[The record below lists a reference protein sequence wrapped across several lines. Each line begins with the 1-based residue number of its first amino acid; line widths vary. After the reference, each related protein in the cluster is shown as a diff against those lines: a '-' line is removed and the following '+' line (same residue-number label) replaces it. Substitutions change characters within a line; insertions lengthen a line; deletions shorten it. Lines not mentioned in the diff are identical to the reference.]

1 MEHDYDLLKPKA
13 GTKGRSCK
21 IKRKSMR
28 RLMAMLL
35 SVVLTAGTCLPA
47 MAAEQPEIQT
57 EEAGVTASTDIEQAA
72 EVQPEEGG
80 NEVVTEGSSEGT
92 STEVTV
98 NDEETDG
105 QAADPV
111 DDNSEN
117 AVVTG
122 GSDSNVNAAD
132 SDEIASEAI
141 TSDTAEIAAEEEP
154 KGAVETDGADSS
166 GASESGNPQNIEVN
180 SPWLNDYDFNV
191 IPEEGTITL
200 YRYNGSDSV
209 ITVPGSI
216 MVGDTEYQVKAEKF
230 TWQSGITSI
239 TFEGGYPFSGSDMYF
254 FETMTD
260 LEVLDLRNV
269 YCSYDNEQWLDR
281 CYKLKTIYLPDRN
294 NWSTML
300 PGMFKD
306 EEGNHYFCLPVQN
319 PNSIRLDAVTCDEWL
334 EDFSY
339 EIDWNNAIKLT
350 GYHGQK
356 TDLVIPGHAE
366 IDGEQYNEVRIANNI
381 WSPDGVS
388 SGIKSLKLENG
399 VKLGYDTPF
408 GNEIYSIF
416 AGMES
421 LESFDGSELGGFQF
435 SYACDL
441 FEGCINLR
449 TVDLSG
455 FDFSRCSG
463 APRLFEGCD
472 DLDTIE
478 TPVNVTS
485 SVELPAP
492 FSDEDGNIYMELPM
506 NLNESI
512 TLTKVDSSEW
522 LKDYRYEVTDDSII
536 LLYFTGQFETFY
548 DEETGEYTVD
558 RRVTVPGSAYIG
570 EKTYKIV
577 LSDSIWWNSYVKE
590 LYFEQ
595 GVFLPENCSDLFSY
609 DSLEKIDLSGI
620 NVTDAAD
627 MRTMLTKC
635 RNLKTIVVPKGVSLD
650 SYLPGLFVDEN
661 GNNYT
666 SLPKNVSES
675 FTITK
680 IEQDGWLSDYDF
692 YIAGDKIVLTGY
704 HGNES
709 DLVVPGSAMIGSTK
723 YAKVEI
729 TSEINW
735 EESGTVRK
743 LSFDKGVVVP
753 EDCSGLFRGYGPVS
767 IDMSNIDTSH
777 VTNMSRM
784 FNCYTL
790 EELNL
795 SGFDTSSATDMSGM
809 FFDSQLTEL
818 DLSGFDTSK
827 VTNMSEMFADCNNLT
842 SLNLSS
848 FDTSN
853 VTDMSA
859 MFEYCNNLA
868 SIDVKGFNTSNV
880 TDMSWMFRNCRN
892 LTALDVSGFNT
903 FNVTDMSGMF
913 RNCET
918 LTSLDVSAF
927 DTASVTEMDDMFF
940 GCGSLTALDVSGFNT
955 EKVTTIAY
963 MFNSCK
969 NVLELDL
976 SGWKLTS
983 LTNAR
988 RVLNGTIPVIKAPVN
1003 LAANV
1008 ELLANYTG
1016 SDGLLYT
1023 SLPQYA
1029 STSILLT
1036 WASASGDPGGN
1047 ASGNPSASGNPGE
1060 SGDPSGTCEHVYGA
1074 WVITNPATCTEDGS
1088 RERVCTICG
1097 NKETDTISAVGHQ
1110 WDEAFT
1116 TDKEATCT
1124 EDGSESHHCAVCG
1137 ISDLTTAVVIPAK
1150 GHKMTRTA
1158 GKEATCTEAGNTEY
1172 WSCSRCEKLFSDA
1185 SGTEETTL
1193 EATVIP
1199 AKGHTMTRT
1208 AGKEATCTEAGNTEY
1223 WTCSG
1228 CNKLFSDASGTE
1240 ETTLEATVIPAK
1252 GHAMTK
1258 TAGNDATC
1266 TEDGNTEY
1274 WTCSRCNKLFSDAS
1288 GTEETTLEATVIP
1301 AKGHVWAEEYAVDK
1315 NATCAEEG
1323 SKSIHCTVCDE
1334 IKEDSSQVIPKTQ
1347 DHKYDEWVVT
1357 KEATC
1362 AEEGSESLRCTV
1374 CGEIKEGSSRSIP
1387 KTENHKYGNWTETKP
1402 ATSTETGIRERVCEI
1417 CGNIVEEEIPILKG
1431 EWIKNSKGWWY
1442 SWSDGTYPKSKFE
1455 NISGKTYYFDASGY
1469 MVTGW
1474 QKIDGKWYYFSGSGA
1489 MLKDWQKIDDKWYY
1503 FNGSGVMQTGWQKIS
1518 GKQYYFS
1525 GSGAMVT
1532 GWQKI
1537 DGKWYYFSGSG
1548 AMQKDWQKIGST
1560 WYYFGESGVMA
1571 TGWQKIGSRWYYFE
1585 GSGAMAANKWVG
1597 NYYLTGSGA
1606 MATNTWI
1613 GKYYVGADG
1622 KWIPGYKAAN

>member
-35 SVVLTAGTCLPA
+35 SAVLAAGTCLPA

-166 GASESGNPQNIEVN
+166 GDSASGNPQNIEVN

-536 LLYFTGQFETFY
+536 
-548 DEETGEYTVD
+548 
-558 RRVTVPGSAYIG
+558 
-570 EKTYKIV
+570 
-577 LSDSIWWNSYVKE
+577 
-590 LYFEQ
+590 
-595 GVFLPENCSDLFSY
+595 
-609 DSLEKIDLSGI
+609 
-620 NVTDAAD
+620 
-627 MRTMLTKC
+627 
-635 RNLKTIVVPKGVSLD
+635 
-650 SYLPGLFVDEN
+650 
-661 GNNYT
+661 
-666 SLPKNVSES
+666 
-675 FTITK
+675 
-680 IEQDGWLSDYDF
+680 
-692 YIAGDKIVLTGY
+692 
-704 HGNES
+704 
-709 DLVVPGSAMIGSTK
+709 
-723 YAKVEI
+723 
-729 TSEINW
+729 
-735 EESGTVRK
+735 
-743 LSFDKGVVVP
+743 
-753 EDCSGLFRGYGPVS
+753 
-767 IDMSNIDTSH
+767 
-777 VTNMSRM
+777 
-784 FNCYTL
+784 
-790 EELNL
+790 
-795 SGFDTSSATDMSGM
+795 
-809 FFDSQLTEL
+809 
-818 DLSGFDTSK
+818 
-827 VTNMSEMFADCNNLT
+827 
-842 SLNLSS
+842 
-848 FDTSN
+848 
-853 VTDMSA
+853 
-859 MFEYCNNLA
+859 
-868 SIDVKGFNTSNV
+868 
-880 TDMSWMFRNCRN
+880 
-892 LTALDVSGFNT
+892 
-903 FNVTDMSGMF
+903 
-913 RNCET
+913 
-918 LTSLDVSAF
+918 
-927 DTASVTEMDDMFF
+927 
-940 GCGSLTALDVSGFNT
+940 
-955 EKVTTIAY
+955 
-963 MFNSCK
+963 
-969 NVLELDL
+969 
-976 SGWKLTS
+976 
-983 LTNAR
+983 
-988 RVLNGTIPVIKAPVN
+988 
-1003 LAANV
+1003 
-1008 ELLANYTG
+1008 
-1016 SDGLLYT
+1016 
-1023 SLPQYA
+1023 
-1029 STSILLT
+1029 
-1036 WASASGDPGGN
+1036 
-1047 ASGNPSASGNPGE
+1047 
-1060 SGDPSGTCEHVYGA
+1060 
-1074 WVITNPATCTEDGS
+1074 
-1088 RERVCTICG
+1088 
-1097 NKETDTISAVGHQ
+1097 
-1110 WDEAFT
+1110 
-1116 TDKEATCT
+1116 
-1124 EDGSESHHCAVCG
+1124 
-1137 ISDLTTAVVIPAK
+1137 
-1150 GHKMTRTA
+1150 
-1158 GKEATCTEAGNTEY
+1158 
-1172 WSCSRCEKLFSDA
+1172 
-1185 SGTEETTL
+1185 
-1193 EATVIP
+1193 
-1199 AKGHTMTRT
+1199 
-1208 AGKEATCTEAGNTEY
+1208 
-1223 WTCSG
+1223 
-1228 CNKLFSDASGTE
+1228 
-1240 ETTLEATVIPAK
+1240 
-1252 GHAMTK
+1252 
-1258 TAGNDATC
+1258 
-1266 TEDGNTEY
+1266 
-1274 WTCSRCNKLFSDAS
+1274 
-1288 GTEETTLEATVIP
+1288 
-1301 AKGHVWAEEYAVDK
+1301 
-1315 NATCAEEG
+1315 
-1323 SKSIHCTVCDE
+1323 
-1334 IKEDSSQVIPKTQ
+1334 
-1347 DHKYDEWVVT
+1347 
-1357 KEATC
+1357 
-1362 AEEGSESLRCTV
+1362 
-1374 CGEIKEGSSRSIP
+1374 
-1387 KTENHKYGNWTETKP
+1387 
-1402 ATSTETGIRERVCEI
+1402 
-1417 CGNIVEEEIPILKG
+1417 
-1431 EWIKNSKGWWY
+1431 
-1442 SWSDGTYPKSKFE
+1442 
-1455 NISGKTYYFDASGY
+1455 
-1469 MVTGW
+1469 
-1474 QKIDGKWYYFSGSGA
+1474 
-1489 MLKDWQKIDDKWYY
+1489 
-1503 FNGSGVMQTGWQKIS
+1503 
-1518 GKQYYFS
+1518 
-1525 GSGAMVT
+1525 
-1532 GWQKI
+1532 
-1537 DGKWYYFSGSG
+1537 
-1548 AMQKDWQKIGST
+1548 
-1560 WYYFGESGVMA
+1560 
-1571 TGWQKIGSRWYYFE
+1571 
-1585 GSGAMAANKWVG
+1585 
-1597 NYYLTGSGA
+1597 
-1606 MATNTWI
+1606 
-1613 GKYYVGADG
+1613 
-1622 KWIPGYKAAN
+1622 

>member
-35 SVVLTAGTCLPA
+35 SVVLAAGTCLPA

-80 NEVVTEGSSEGT
+80 DEAVTKESSEGT

-98 NDEETDG
+98 NDEENVG

-239 TFEGGYPFSGSDMYF
+239 TFEGGYPFSGSDRYF

-269 YCSYDNEQWLDR
+269 HCSYDNEQWLDR

-294 NWSTML
+294 YWSTIL

-399 VKLGYDTPF
+399 VKLGNDTPF
-408 GNEIYSIF
+408 GNEIDSIF

-536 LLYFTGQFETFY
+536 LLTFTGQFETIY
-548 DEETGEYTVD
+548 DQETGDYTVD

-753 EDCSGLFRGYGPVS
+753 EDCSGLFRSYGPVS

-827 VTNMSEMFADCNNLT
+827 VTNMEGMF
-842 SLNLSS
+842 S
-848 FDTSN
+848 
-853 VTDMSA
+853 
-859 MFEYCNNLA
+859 Y
-868 SIDVKGFNTSNV
+868 
-880 TDMSWMFRNCRN
+880 CRN

-927 DTASVTEMDDMFF
+927 DTASVTEMDYMFF

-1097 NKETDTISAVGHQ
+1097 NKENDTISAVGHQ

-1124 EDGSESHHCAVCG
+1124 EDGSESHHCVVCG
-1137 ISDLTTAVVIPAK
+1137 ISDSTTAVVIPAK

-1199 AKGHTMTRT
+1199 AKGHAMTRT
-1208 AGKEATCTEAGNTEY
+1208 AGKEATCTEGGNTEY
-1223 WTCSG
+1223 WTCSS

-1266 TEDGNTEY
+1266 TEAGNTEY
-1274 WTCSRCNKLFSDAS
+1274 WTCSRCNKLFSDASGTEETTLEATVIPAKGHALTKTDREEATCTEAGNTEYWTCSRCDKLFSDAS

-1387 KTENHKYGNWTETKP
+1387 KTDGHKYGDWIVTKP
-1402 ATSTETGIRERVCEI
+1402 ATSTETGIHEKVCEI

-1455 NISGKTYYFDASGY
+1455 NINGKTYYFDSNGY

-1489 MLKDWQKIDDKWYY
+1489 MQKDWQKIDDKWYY

>member
-35 SVVLTAGTCLPA
+35 SAVLAAGTCLPA

-166 GASESGNPQNIEVN
+166 GDSASGNPQNIEVN

-239 TFEGGYPFSGSDMYF
+239 TFEGGYPFSGSDRYF

-399 VKLGYDTPF
+399 VKLGNDTPF
-408 GNEIYSIF
+408 GNEIDSIF

-455 FDFSRCSG
+455 FDFSRCNG

-492 FSDEDGNIYMELPM
+492 YSDEAGKIYNELPK

-512 TLTKVDSSEW
+512 TLTRADKSKW

-609 DSLEKIDLSGI
+609 DSLEKIDLSEI

-753 EDCSGLFRGYGPVS
+753 EDCSGLFRSYGPVS

-777 VTNMSRM
+777 VTNMSHM

-827 VTNMSEMFADCNNLT
+827 VTDMSSMFTYCSNLT
-842 SLNLSS
+842 SLDLS
-848 FDTSN
+848 
-853 VTDMSA
+853 
-859 MFEYCNNLA
+859 
-868 SIDVKGFNTSNV
+868 GFNTSNV
-880 TDMSWMFRNCRN
+880 TDMSSMFEYCDNLSSLDVSRFDTSNVTDMGWMFNNCSNLTSLDVSRFDTANVTDMRWMFRNC
-892 LTALDVSGFNT
+892 SGL
-903 FNVTDMSGMF
+903 S
-913 RNCET
+913 E
-918 LTSLDVSAF
+918 LDVSAF
-927 DTASVTEMDDMFF
+927 DTSSVTEMDSMFF
-940 GCGSLTALDVSGFNT
+940 NCKTLTVLDVSGFNT
-955 EKVTTIAY
+955 ENVTSIAY
-963 MFNSCK
+963 MFNNCRK
-969 NVLELDL
+969 VLELDL
-976 SGWKLTS
+976 SRWNLAS
-983 LTNAR
+983 LTNAY

-1003 LAANV
+1003 LEADV

-1023 SLPQYA
+1023 SLPQNA

-1047 ASGNPSASGNPGE
+1047 ESGNPSE
-1060 SGDPSGTCEHVYGA
+1060 SGDPSGTCEHVYGE
-1074 WVITNPATCTEDGS
+1074 WVVTKEATCTEDGS
-1088 RERVCTICG
+1088 REKVCTICG
-1097 NKETDTISAVGHQ
+1097 DKVTETINANGHQ
-1110 WDEAFT
+1110 WNEAYT

-1124 EDGSESHHCAVCG
+1124 EDGSESHHCLVCDA
-1137 ISDLTTAVVIPAK
+1137 IDETTAVVIPAK
-1150 GHKMTRTA
+1150 GHAMTR
-1158 GKEATCTEAGNTEY
+1158 
-1172 WSCSRCEKLFSDA
+1172 
-1185 SGTEETTL
+1185 
-1193 EATVIP
+1193 
-1199 AKGHTMTRT
+1199 
-1208 AGKEATCTEAGNTEY
+1208 
-1223 WTCSG
+1223 
-1228 CNKLFSDASGTE
+1228 
-1240 ETTLEATVIPAK
+1240 
-1252 GHAMTK
+1252 

-1301 AKGHVWAEEYAVDK
+1301 AKGHVWAENYTVDRE
-1315 NATCAEEG
+1315 ATCAEVG
-1323 SKSIHCTVCDE
+1323 SESIHCTVCDATNE
-1334 IKEDSSQVIPKTQ
+1334 ATVRAIPKKEHT
-1347 DHKYDEWVVT
+1347 YGEWKVT
-1357 KEATC
+1357 VEATCTKDGSKERVCADCGNKETETIPATGHVWNKEHTVDKEATC
-1362 AEEGSESLRCTV
+1362 TEVGYESIHCSVCDMINESTIHEIPVNADNHTYGEWTVTQPATCTEAGSREKTCTGCGNKVTEEIPAAGHKWNSDYTVDRKPTSTAEGSESKHCSVCNEINPDTV
-1374 CGEIKEGSSRSIP
+1374 R
-1387 KTENHKYGNWTETKP
+1387 
-1402 ATSTETGIRERVCEI
+1402 
-1417 CGNIVEEEIPILKG
+1417 PIDKLKG
-1431 EWIKNSKGWWY
+1431 TWMSNSKGWWY
-1442 SWSDGTYPKSKFE
+1442 KWSDGTYPKSKFE
-1455 NISGKTYYFDASGY
+1455 NINGKTYYFDASGY

-1474 QKIDGKWYYFSGSGA
+1474 QKIDGAWYYFSAGGA
-1489 MLKDWQKIDDKWYY
+1489 MQTDWQKIGGTWYY
-1503 FNGSGVMQTGWQKIS
+1503 FNESGVMQTGLQEIGGKKYYFSAGGGMQTGWQKIGSAWYYFSAGGAMVTDWQKIGNTWYYFNESGVMQTGW
-1518 GKQYYFS
+1518 KQIN
-1525 GSGAMVT
+1525 G
-1532 GWQKI
+1532 
-1537 DGKWYYFSGSG
+1537 
-1548 AMQKDWQKIGST
+1548 
-1560 WYYFGESGVMA
+1560 
-1571 TGWQKIGSRWYYFE
+1571 RWYYFE

-1597 NYYLTGSGA
+1597 NYYLMGNGA